1 MRDLRIVTAST
12 EEQEKHIDELI
23 GKIYDDIFPLYFS
36 NEKIE
41 ELKELSV
48 LLPEESQHNYNGT
61 IDEAFQ
67 IMSSLQTLV
76 ALLEKPDCQQDEKY
90 KEMYDRNIKIL
101 NHYGYF
107 FPLSFHHFPEQPSK
121 NDQFNCFG
129 KAAND
134 WMI

>member
-1 MRDLRIVTAST
+1 MRIVTAST

-23 GKIYDDIFPLYFS
+23 GKIYEDIFPLYFS
-36 NEKIE
+36 KEKID

-48 LLPEESQHNYNGT
+48 LLPEQSQHNYNGT

-76 ALLEKPDCQQDEKY
+76 ALLEKPDCKHYEKY
-90 KEMYDRNIKIL
+90 REMYERNIKIL
-101 NHYGYF
+101 KQYGYS
-107 FPLSFHHFPEQPSK
+107 FPLSYHHFPEKPSD
-121 NDQFNCFG
+121 NRFG